1 MQYEYMP
8 IDPRRLLVL
17 RAVRRAGGVL
27 AAGRALHLTPSGVSQ
42 HLLRLETETGLTLV
56 DRSRQGGGRSLE
68 LTAAGRT
75 LADHADHL
83 ADVLADAERE
93 LTTLRGR
100 TSGPVRIGGFDTVLR
115 RLVAPAIAA
124 LSVSHPAITPH
135 VVESDERSG
144 MAMLRDGRLDLLLVE
159 RNPDITQRT
168 PAGVIVEGLLR
179 DPYRVVVPASWALP
193 DDPDRVLRG
202 AWVAATA
209 GLSARHALDQLCAQ
223 ASVTPDCQ
231 HTCTESSAML
241 ALVGAGL
248 GAAIVADLALS
259 YLPHPGVRTTT
270 GILQPGTRILSVVYR
285 RGRADPTPAAAV
297 VLDSIR
303 AQAVDEADRS

>member
-1 MQYEYMP
+1 MSL
-8 IDPRRLLVL
+8 DPRRLLVL

-27 AAGRALHLTPSGVSQ
+27 AASRALHLTPSGVSQ
-42 HLLRLETETGLTLV
+42 HLVRLEAETGLTLV
-56 DRSRQGGGRSLE
+56 DRSRRGGGRSLE
-68 LTAAGRT
+68 LTAAGQA
-75 LADHADHL
+75 LADHAEHL

-115 RLVAPAIAA
+115 RLLAPAITE

-135 VVESDERSG
+135 VVESDEESG
-144 MAMLRDGRLDLLLVE
+144 MAMLRSGRLDLLLVE
-159 RNPDITQRT
+159 RNPDIAQR
-168 PAGVIVEGLLR
+168 PSVGVIVEGLLR
-179 DPYRVVVPASWALP
+179 DTYRVVVPASWALP

-202 AWVAATA
+202 PWVAASA
-209 GLSARHALDQLCAQ
+209 GLSARHALDQLCAE
-223 ASVTPDCQ
+223 SSITPDCR

-270 GILQPGTRILSVVYR
+270 GILQPGTRVLSVVYR

-297 VLDSIR
+297 VLDAVR
-303 AQAVDEADRS
+303 AQAVDEAAKS

>member
-1 MQYEYMP
+1 MP
-8 IDPRRLLVL
+8 LDPRRLLIL

-27 AAGRALHLTPSGVSQ
+27 AASRALHLTPSGVSQ
-42 HLLRLETETGLTLV
+42 HLARLEAETGLTLV
-56 DRSRQGGGRSLE
+56 DRSRRGGGRSLE
-68 LTAAGRT
+68 LTAAGQT

-93 LTTLRGR
+93 LTSMRGR

-124 LSVSHPAITPH
+124 LSVSYPAITPH

-144 MAMLRDGRLDLLLVE
+144 MAMLRAGRLDLLLVE
-159 RNPDITQRT
+159 RNPGIAQST
-168 PAGVIVEGLLR
+168 PAGVIVEALLR
-179 DPYRVVVPASWALP
+179 DPYRVVVPAAWALP

-202 AWVAATA
+202 PWVAATA
-209 GLSARHALDQLCAQ
+209 GLPARHALDQLCAE
-223 ASVTPDCQ
+223 AAITPDCH

-270 GILQPGTRILSVVYR
+270 GILQPGTRVLSVVYR
-285 RGRADPTPAAAV
+285 RGRADPTPAGAV

-303 AQAVDEADRS
+303 TQAVDEAAKS